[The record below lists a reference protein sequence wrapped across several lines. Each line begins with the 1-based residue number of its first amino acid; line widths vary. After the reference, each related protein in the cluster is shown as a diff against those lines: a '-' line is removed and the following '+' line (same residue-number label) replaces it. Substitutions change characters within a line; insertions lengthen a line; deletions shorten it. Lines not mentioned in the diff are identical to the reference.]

1 VPTAPPLPIVL
12 FADAD
17 AFSSWLRTHHRSAP
31 GVWLQLAK
39 KGKRLRSLSYSEAV
53 DVGLAWGWID
63 SQKKAHDAD
72 SWLQRFTP
80 RGPRSLWSQINRERA
95 EALIE
100 RGVMQPAG
108 LAEVER
114 ARADG
119 RWDAAYAPATRIEV
133 PEAFAAALARNPAAQ
148 AAFAGLDGAN
158 RYAMLWRLQTAK
170 KPETR
175 ERRIAQFVEML
186 ARGEKIHG

>member
-1 VPTAPPLPIVL
+1 MPTAPALPIML
-12 FADAD
+12 FVDAE
-17 AFSSWLRTHHRSAP
+17 AFSRWLATHHRSSP
-31 GVWLQLAK
+31 GLWLQLAK

-53 DVGLAWGWID
+53 DVALTWGWID

-80 RGPRSLWSQINRERA
+80 RGPRSLWSQINRERV

-100 RGVMQPAG
+100 RGAMQPAG

-119 RWDAAYAPATRIEV
+119 RWDAAYAPASRIEV

-186 ARGEKIHG
+186 ARGGKLHE

>member
-1 VPTAPPLPIVL
+1 MPIAPTLPIVL

-17 AFSSWLRTHHRSAP
+17 AFSSWLSTHHRSSL
-31 GVWLQLAK
+31 GLWLQLAK
-39 KGKRLRSLSYSEAV
+39 KGKRLRSLSYAEAV